1 MTRIDP
7 PPRSRWLTI
16 RDWLVAFCF
25 AIAVL
30 AAAYLVAARYGIE
43 AGVALYVTAVVAA
56 LATPWLFERF
66 RL

>member
-1 MTRIDP
+1 MSRFEQP
-7 PPRSRWLTI
+7 RRSRWLVI
-16 RDWLVAFCF
+16 RDWIVAFCF

-30 AAAYLVAARYGIE
+30 AAAYLVGARYGIE